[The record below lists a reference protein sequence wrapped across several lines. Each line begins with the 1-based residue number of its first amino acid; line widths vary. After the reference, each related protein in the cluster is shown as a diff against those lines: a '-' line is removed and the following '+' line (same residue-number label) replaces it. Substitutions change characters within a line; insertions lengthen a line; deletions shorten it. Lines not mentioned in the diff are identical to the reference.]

1 MNKKTLYI
9 ACLFLL
15 LSAVIYFADSP
26 EKILGTSSALK
37 NEENAV
43 PFSVARSTRTTHYQE
58 NGQISYTFHADR
70 LEHYRQLGQR
80 DNVFTLIDK
89 PSLVIYQK
97 DKPWFV
103 RADKGKITSIDQN
116 IELWSK
122 VVLNHTNEQG
132 IVTIINTEKLVID
145 PINKLANTKEPVRIR
160 SENVELE
167 GVGMDADLTAEK
179 LSLLSNVR
187 GLYDPN

>member
-1 MNKKTLYI
+1 M
-9 ACLFLL
+9 

-58 NGQISYTFHADR
+58 DGQISYTFHADR
-70 LEHYRQLGQR
+70 LEHYRQLDQR
-80 DNVFTLIDK
+80 GEVYTLIDK

-103 RADKGKITSIDQN
+103 SADKGKLTSVDQN

-132 IVTIINTEKLVID
+132 VVTIISTEKLVID
-145 PINKLANTKEPVRIR
+145 PINKLANTKEPVRIL
-160 SENVELE
+160 SDKAELE

>member
-9 ACLFLL
+9 ACLFLV
-15 LSAVIYFADSP
+15 LSAVVYFADSP
-26 EKILGTSSALK
+26 EKILGTSSALQ
-37 NEENAV
+37 NEENAI
-43 PFSVARSTRTTHYQE
+43 PFSVAHSTRTTHYQE
-58 NGQISYTFHADR
+58 NGQISYTFHAER

-80 DNVFTLIDK
+80 GKVFTLIEK

-103 RADKGKITSIDQN
+103 RADKGKITSVDQN

-132 IVTIINTEKLVID
+132 VVTIINTEKLVID
-145 PINKLANTKEPVRIR
+145 PINKLANTKEPVRIS
-160 SENVELE
+160 SEKVELE
-167 GVGMDADLTAEK
+167 GVGMDADLTAET